1 MAYILSL
8 LRDDA
13 TPVDHTLMEGEE
25 EEDSDEEDD
34 VGMFEP
40 EVIDSY

>member
-8 LRDDA
+8 LREDA
-13 TPVDHTLMEGEE
+13 AHADHTLMEEE

-34 VGMFEP
+34 VGIFQP
-40 EVIDSY
+40 EVGD